1 MWQSTPED
9 AMASEDNNKVTLL
22 ASVVAAVMHNLETV
36 EAGMYRTP
44 HACETW
50 RGVSVGSITCNI
62 DFVLCNSI
70 VLFAWLMWYFSG

>member
-1 MWQSTPED
+1 
-9 AMASEDNNKVTLL
+9 MASEDNNKVTLL

-50 RGVSVGSITCNI
+50 RVGWQHYLQ
-62 DFVLCNSI
+62 DRLGI
-70 VLFAWLMWYFSG
+70 V